1 MRRNFNNSTRRE
13 IERDIIRMV
22 RAGSMML
29 VQNAYDVIYRLT
41 ELDGR
46 KSAPDG
52 AGTPAQGSEPDN
64 KSRKSGTS
72 AF

>member
-1 MRRNFNNSTRRE
+1 MRRNFSNSDRRE

-22 RAGSMML
+22 RAGNRIL
-29 VQNAYDVIYRLT
+29 VQNVYDLAYRLT
-41 ELDGR
+41 ELDSI

-52 AGTPAQGSEPDN
+52 AATPAQGSEPDN